1 MTENKK
7 SETPLT
13 KEFEVKWADLDPNRH
28 MRHSA
33 YNDYAAHMR
42 VKILEEAGLNM
53 SRLEALKM
61 GPILFREE
69 TIFYREI
76 GMEGTI
82 TMTAAL
88 LKSREDGSR
97 WSFVHDMYRADGI
110 KAATITV
117 DGAWLDIE
125 KRKLAVPPQE
135 IADLFLSMP
144 KASNFELEEKR

>member
-1 MTENKK
+1 MEQ
-7 SETPLT
+7 PLT

-42 VKILEEAGLNM
+42 VKILEEAGLTM
-53 SRLEALKM
+53 AKMESLKM

-69 TIFYREI
+69 TKFYREV
-76 GMEGTI
+76 GMEGSITI
-82 TMTAAL
+82 TAAL
-88 LKSREDGSR
+88 SKSRSDGSR
-97 WSFVHDMYRADGI
+97 WSFVHEMYRQDGI
-110 KAATITV
+110 KAATIEV

-125 KRKLAVPPQE
+125 KRKLAIPPKE

-144 KASNFELEEKR
+144 KTENFTLEPSK